1 MIVYFNTFMMINYIE
16 IYKLSKAISQ
26 HISRSYIYME
36 QSDCRNVNNYI
47 RGYVH
52 KSEEEYLPQLLI
64 RMKATSAKQ
73 YISSFNL
80 VVFD

>member
-36 QSDCRNVNNYI
+36 QSDCRTVNNYI

-52 KSEEEYLPQLLI
+52 KSEEE
-64 RMKATSAKQ
+64 
-73 YISSFNL
+73 
-80 VVFD
+80 